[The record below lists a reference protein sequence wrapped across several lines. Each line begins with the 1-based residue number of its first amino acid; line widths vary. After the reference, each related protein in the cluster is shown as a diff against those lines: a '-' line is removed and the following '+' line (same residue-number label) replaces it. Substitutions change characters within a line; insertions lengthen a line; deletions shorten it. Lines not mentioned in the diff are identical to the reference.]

1 MKSPPTS
8 GRLRDAA
15 ALLPVLGVALLM
27 PPVIRIFAADVEFA
41 GLPLIVTYV
50 FGVWLG
56 LVVAAALLARRL

>member
-1 MKSPPTS
+1 
-8 GRLRDAA
+8 
-15 ALLPVLGVALLM
+15 M

-41 GLPLIVTYV
+41 GLPLIVIYV